1 MALPSDLQTNT
12 CAEACPDL
20 TSSLPEKCQKHF
32 DEPFE
37 RDKVISGGSTRIV
50 VRLPCGHVRKQIYPD
65 DTPREREDR
74 LLDFKREYD
83 VYCRIANKPHFLKM
97 IEFSAQDGIILPYV
111 EGHTL
116 RNYLES
122 QGTCIPLSRR
132 IGWAR
137 DMAVALH
144 SLHAVN
150 VIHADVKS
158 DNMLLDKES
167 LLLYLIDFS
176 GSWIDGEPG
185 SSVESIR
192 FFLPRD
198 IMSDSTVQ
206 TDIFAFGSTLYEIMT
221 STQPYHD
228 LDDEKVEELFK
239 QGIFPS
245 VDLVP
250 CGQIIK
256 KCWTGGFQ
264 SVNDI
269 LIALQEV
276 QDS

>member
-12 CAEACPDL
+12 RAEACPDL
-20 TSSLPEKCQKHF
+20 TLSLSEQCQKHF
-32 DEPFE
+32 TEPFDRE
-37 RDKVISGGSTRIV
+37 KVISGGSSGIV
-50 VRLPCGHVRKQIYPD
+50 VRLSCGHVRKQPYPD
-65 DTPREREDR
+65 DTPYQREER

-83 VYCRIANKPHFLKM
+83 IYRRTANGPHFLKM
-97 IEFSAQDGIILPYV
+97 IEFSAQDGIILQAV
-111 EGHTL
+111 EGRTL

-122 QGTCIPLSRR
+122 QGTCIPLSKRMN
-132 IGWAR
+132 WAR

-144 SLHAVN
+144 SLHASN
-150 VIHADVKS
+150 IIHADVKPE
-158 DNMLLDKES
+158 NMLLDEES
-167 LLLYLIDFS
+167 HKVYLIDFS

-198 IMSDSTVQ
+198 MMADCTVQ
-206 TDIFAFGSTLYEIMT
+206 TDMFAFGSTLYEIMT

-228 LDDEKVEELFK
+228 LDDAKVEQFFQ

-245 VDLVP
+245 LDLVP
-250 CGQIIK
+250 CGQVIG
-256 KCWTGGFQ
+256 KCWTGQFQ
-264 SVNDI
+264 SVNDVFV
-269 LIALQEV
+269 ALQQV